1 MSPLESAQQKRD
13 EQIPQE
19 NAKDNKSESH
29 KDSGQKGK
37 NDAPI

>member
-13 EQIPQE
+13 EQIPQA
-19 NAKDNKSESH
+19 NNNDSNSESH
-29 KDSGQKGK
+29 KDSDQQGN